1 MRRHKVHSAL
11 LWLIQNN
18 PHYSDVKVHNSAL
31 CSLPENGVPFA
42 ISTVDADSDIS
53 SDEIPHPD
61 QGPLNEEDVVYNKS
75 TEMSSFLPVGRH
87 QKQEVEAIRNQISGK
102 EPLNW
107 PSHEDSSL
115 NEYNTPFL
123 ATLAFPTLFPDGEGD
138 PTNPSMMR
146 NVPLSDGIK
155 HLLKYAEI
163 IGSKWVY
170 RFASHPRFSY
180 WAFDMLQ
187 RGRTLQQSGIFLKQ
201 NPSEAHLTID
211 ELKQIAAN
219 NNSATFMSKVS
230 RYVANISGTNAYWHN
245 VKENLKAIVTAVG
258 TPSISFTFSSADM
271 HWSELHDML
280 GSNTPSHERRQNVI
294 NNPHI
299 VDWFFTKRLESF
311 IKYWLYNTLDA
322 KWHWYRFEYQGRG
335 SIHCHGIAKLKN
347 DPGLC
352 ELTNIALK
360 GYLAEKLKNESNIDP
375 TPELG
380 LEIAAV
386 NKASETV
393 CQYVDWLL
401 TTVNPN
407 PPEDNIWQRP
417 QIHPCQKKHKDIVD
431 CDIESDYCDLLN
443 MVQRHTRCSTG
454 YCLRKQGE
462 KEDLKC
468 RFNFPIEHCSQTK
481 LEFQQIHSKSKE
493 IQYRAKIITRITR
506 RNNARLNSNQQL
518 QLQGWRA
525 NCDIQVVIDRHACF
539 EYLAKY
545 AAKGEPRSPLLKSSF
560 NSIVN
565 NAGSNSNPLKAIK
578 K

>member
-1 MRRHKVHSAL
+1 MVRFIHAFDLYTS
-11 LWLIQNN
+11 IYGN
-18 PHYSDVKVHNSAL
+18 AL
-31 CSLPENGVPFA
+31 CSLPENGVPFD
-42 ISTVDADSDIS
+42 ISTVDADSDIL

-61 QGPLNEEDVVYNKS
+61 QGPLNEEDVVYSKS

-87 QKQEVEAIRNQISGK
+87 QKQEVEAIRNEISGK

-107 PSHEDSSL
+107 PSHEDSPL
-115 NEYNTPFL
+115 DDYNTPFL
-123 ATLAFPTLFPDGEGD
+123 ATLAFPTLFPDGKGD
-138 PTNPSMMR
+138 PTNPSMVR

-155 HLLKYAEI
+155 HLLNYAEN

-170 RFASHPRFSY
+170 RFASHPRFSS
-180 WAFDMLQ
+180 W
-187 RGRTLQQSGIFLKQ
+187 
-201 NPSEAHLTID
+201 
-211 ELKQIAAN
+211 AN

-230 RYVANISGTNAYWHN
+230 QYVANISGTNAYWHN
-245 VKENLKAIVTAVG
+245 VKENLKAIVTTVG
-258 TPSISFTFSSADM
+258 IPSIFFTFSSADM
-271 HWSELHDML
+271 HWPELHDML
-280 GSNTPSHERRQNVI
+280 GSNTTSHERCQNVI

-299 VDWFFTKRLESF
+299 VVWFFTKRLESF
-311 IKYWLYNTLDA
+311 IKYWFYNTLDA

-335 SIHCHGIAKLKN
+335 SIHCHSIAKLKN

-352 ELTNIALK
+352 EFTNIALK
-360 GYLAEKLKNESNIDP
+360 GYLAEKLKNESNNDP

-380 LEIAAV
+380 LEIAAG

-407 PPEDNIWQRP
+407 PPEDNILQRP
-417 QIHPCQKKHKDIVD
+417 QIHPCQKKHKDIAD
-431 CDIESDYCDLLN
+431 SDIESDYCDLLN
-443 MVQRHTRCSTG
+443 MVQRHARCSTG

-481 LEFQQIHSKSKE
+481 LEFEQIHSKSKE
-493 IQYRAKIITRITR
+493 IQYRAKIVTR
-506 RNNARLNSNQQL
+506 RNDARLNSNQQL

-525 NCDIQVVIDRHACF
+525 NCDIQVVIDRYACV

-545 AAKGEPRSPLLKSSF
+545 AAKGELRSPLLKSSF

-578 K
+578 KVIMNTLGERDYAAQEITCSP

>member
-1 MRRHKVHSAL
+1 M
-11 LWLIQNN
+11 
-18 PHYSDVKVHNSAL
+18 
-31 CSLPENGVPFA
+31 PFD
-42 ISTVDADSDIS
+42 ISTVDADSDILL
-53 SDEIPHPD
+53 DEIPHPD
-61 QGPLNEEDVVYNKS
+61 QGPLNEEDVVYSKS

-87 QKQEVEAIRNQISGK
+87 QKQEVEAIRNEISGK

-107 PSHEDSSL
+107 PSHEDSPL
-115 NEYNTPFL
+115 DEYNTPFL
-123 ATLAFPTLFPDGEGD
+123 ATLAFPTLFPDGKGD
-138 PTNPSMMR
+138 PTNPSMVR

-155 HLLKYAEI
+155 HLLKYAEN

-187 RGRTLQQSGIFLKQ
+187 RRRTLQQSGIFLKQ

-219 NNSATFMSKVS
+219 NNSATFMSKVLQ
-230 RYVANISGTNAYWHN
+230 YVANISGTNALWHN
-245 VKENLKAIVTAVG
+245 VKENLKAIVTTVG
-258 TPSISFTFSSADM
+258 TPSIFFTFSSADM
-271 HWSELHDML
+271 HWPELHDML
-280 GSNTPSHERRQNVI
+280 GSNTTSHERRQNVI

-299 VDWFFTKRLESF
+299 VVWFFTKRLESF

-347 DPGLC
+347 DPDLC

-360 GYLAEKLKNESNIDP
+360 GYLAEKLKNESNNDP

-380 LEIAAV
+380 LEIAAG

-417 QIHPCQKKHKDIVD
+417 QIHPCQKKHKDIAD

-443 MVQRHTRCSTG
+443 MVQCHTRCSTG
-454 YCLRKQGE
+454 YCL
-462 KEDLKC
+462 
-468 RFNFPIEHCSQTK
+468 
-481 LEFQQIHSKSKE
+481 
-493 IQYRAKIITRITR
+493 
-506 RNNARLNSNQQL
+506 
-518 QLQGWRA
+518 
-525 NCDIQVVIDRHACF
+525 
-539 EYLAKY
+539 
-545 AAKGEPRSPLLKSSF
+545 
-560 NSIVN
+560 
-565 NAGSNSNPLKAIK
+565 
-578 K
+578 